1 MPLLV
6 SLTDSEVY
14 AVAGVVAQ
22 ASNGVKDG
30 GGVLEEG
37 GSAWLPIDQEP
48 LLSDLHVEPIYGDV
62 QPGGQFGCAEGA
74 GFMVPSFAGR
84 APLDAGDMTDPL
96 YGVGENLL
104 VAIGGTMA
112 LGRED
117 GGDLDVGYTLA
128 SEIENSVAHFCPS
141 HESVDG
147 VDLHL
152 DLKLRHGATTPD
164 NSHQGDIVLTAVEH
178 DLVDQTP

>member
-1 MPLLV
+1 
-6 SLTDSEVY
+6 
-14 AVAGVVAQ
+14 
-22 ASNGVKDG
+22 
-30 GGVLEEG
+30 
-37 GSAWLPIDQEP
+37 
-48 LLSDLHVEPIYGDV
+48 
-62 QPGGQFGCAEGA
+62 
-74 GFMVPSFAGR
+74 MVPSFAGR
-84 APLDAGDMTDPL
+84 AHLDAGDVTDPL

-104 VAIGGTMA
+104 VAIGRTMA

-152 DLKLRHGATTPD
+152 DLKLGHGATTPD

>member
-1 MPLLV
+1 
-6 SLTDSEVY
+6 
-14 AVAGVVAQ
+14 
-22 ASNGVKDG
+22 
-30 GGVLEEG
+30 
-37 GSAWLPIDQEP
+37 
-48 LLSDLHVEPIYGDV
+48 
-62 QPGGQFGCAEGA
+62 
-74 GFMVPSFAGR
+74 MVPSFAGR

-96 YGVGENLL
+96 CGVGENLL

-117 GGDLDVGYTLA
+117 GGDLDVGHTLA